1 MTVKAFRL
9 ENFMAFADTGWLE
22 LRPITLLFG
31 RNSSGKSV
39 IIRALRLLKQ
49 SLDHVSEHVPF
60 VFAAENGVD
69 LGEFKTT
76 VHKQAEKEPITFHFR
91 CDLSRATTDVL
102 EALRERIN
110 RLLIEGGHQPIPSKD
125 MSTDLDISLS
135 FAWDQKN
142 RYVVPIA
149 IQIICP
155 WDAIE
160 ELGRR
165 VIFSSERHMEEI
177 EKQGSW
183 TWLDEW
189 TPWSEFLYEHESSKV
204 EAPWAS
210 ATFSL
215 SVGFWPRLT
224 ALPGKILPDDPKSTT
239 DFGLIANLLGEFQAI
254 IEEFLRSIEY
264 LGPVRPAPTRAYSLD
279 QFEKRRWEQRG
290 LKAFIRYLSED
301 VDEEKVNQISEWIRR
316 LELGTAVKPTKY
328 YAGDLGLMSEVIVDE
343 SQEIPK
349 VNLVDVGFGASQVL
363 PILVQSVLAEPGKLV
378 IIEQPELHLH
388 PRAQARL
395 ADLFVDKIQKLVE
408 DPKQP
413 GKPKRE
419 YTDVHFLLE
428 THSEHILLR
437 LRRWATEH
445 EQGKRKLSSEN
456 KYLELKELAPYFI
469 HRGGG
474 KVKGTITLLEINK
487 FGELENLP
495 EGFEDFFSD
504 DLIESLAISD
514 MRFRTDASWEADD
527 ESDN

>member
-1 MTVKAFRL
+1 VTVKAIRL

-39 IIRALRLLKQ
+39 VIRALRLLKQ
-49 SLDHVSEHVPF
+49 SLDHVSEHKPF
-60 VFAAENGVD
+60 VFSSENGVD
-69 LGEFKTT
+69 LGRFETT
-76 VHKQAEKEPITFHFR
+76 VHKQALKEPITFHFR
-91 CDLSRATTDVL
+91 CDLSRATTNVL
-102 EALRERIN
+102 EALSERIN
-110 RLLIEGGHQPIPSKD
+110 RLLIGGGHRPIPSKD

-155 WDAIE
+155 WDTVE
-160 ELGRR
+160 ELGRH
-165 VIFSSERHMEEI
+165 VIFSAERHMEEI

-183 TWLDEW
+183 VWLDEW
-189 TPWSEFLYEHESSKV
+189 VPWSELLYEHESSKD
-204 EAPWAS
+204 ESPWAS

-224 ALPGKILPDDPKSTT
+224 ALPGKKLPDDPKSAT
-239 DFGLIANLLGEFQAI
+239 DFGLIANLLSEFQAI

-316 LELGTAVKPTKY
+316 LDLGAAVKPTKY
-328 YAGDLGLMSEVIVDE
+328 YAGDLGLMSEVNVDE
-343 SQEIPK
+343 SLKNLK

-388 PRAQARL
+388 PRAQASL
-395 ADLFVDKIQKLVE
+395 ADLFVDQIYKLVE
-408 DPKQP
+408 DKT
-413 GKPKRE
+413 KPEGFRR
-419 YTDVHFLLE
+419 DDNAHFLLE

-437 LRRWATEH
+437 LRRWTTEH

-456 KYLELKELAPYFI
+456 KYLELKELAAYFV
-469 HRGGG
+469 HRGEG
-474 KVKGTITLLEINK
+474 KVNSAITLLAINK
-487 FGELENLP
+487 FGEFENIP

-514 MRFRTDASWEADD
+514 MRFRADETWDA
-527 ESDN
+527 DNEPNN

>member
-1 MTVKAFRL
+1 
-9 ENFMAFADTGWLE
+9 MAFADTGWLE

-264 LGPVRPAPTRAYSLD
+264 LGPIRPAPARAYSLD

>member
-1 MTVKAFRL
+1 VTVKAFRL

-264 LGPVRPAPTRAYSLD
+264 LGPIRPAPARAYSLD

>member
-264 LGPVRPAPTRAYSLD
+264 LGPIRPAPARAYSLD

-301 VDEEKVNQISEWIRR
+301 VDEEKVNQIS
-316 LELGTAVKPTKY
+316 
-328 YAGDLGLMSEVIVDE
+328 
-343 SQEIPK
+343 
-349 VNLVDVGFGASQVL
+349 ASVT
-363 PILVQSVLAEPGKLV
+363 S
-378 IIEQPELHLH
+378 
-388 PRAQARL
+388 
-395 ADLFVDKIQKLVE
+395 
-408 DPKQP
+408 
-413 GKPKRE
+413 
-419 YTDVHFLLE
+419 
-428 THSEHILLR
+428 
-437 LRRWATEH
+437 
-445 EQGKRKLSSEN
+445 
-456 KYLELKELAPYFI
+456 
-469 HRGGG
+469 
-474 KVKGTITLLEINK
+474 
-487 FGELENLP
+487 
-495 EGFEDFFSD
+495 
-504 DLIESLAISD
+504 
-514 MRFRTDASWEADD
+514 
-527 ESDN
+527 